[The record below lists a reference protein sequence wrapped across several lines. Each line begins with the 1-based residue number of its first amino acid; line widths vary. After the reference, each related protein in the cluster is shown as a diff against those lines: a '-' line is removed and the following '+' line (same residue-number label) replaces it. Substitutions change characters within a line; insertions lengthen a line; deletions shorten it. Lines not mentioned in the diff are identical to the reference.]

1 MKRILLTAALLA
13 LSPIAAQAAGG
24 FSCESDEKDPVKVV
38 VEGATP
44 RSEPGLINFGGTL
57 EFDGKKIELKKSDVR
72 SFVGRNGIIQVR
84 VSLRAGEETHALRL
98 DVKRDPKD
106 EDEWPG
112 TYEISTTPAGAKD
125 AKAKT
130 KPAIRRGK
138 VKCFVE

>member
-44 RSEPGLINFGGTL
+44 RSEPGLINFGGML
-57 EFDGKKIELKKSDVR
+57 EFDGKKIELKKSDVK

-112 TYEISTTPAGAKD
+112 TYEISTVPTAAKD

-138 VKCFVE
+138 VKCVVE